1 MTETEDGCLPQA
13 VIIRPGATE
22 FDRNGIIQGVLDVPL
37 NEDGIAHSERLKDS
51 YWGQRPPGVLY
62 SSPTDPAWQTAEALG
77 AAWRVPVIELA
88 GLRNVDLGLWQ
99 GMRWT
104 ELWRMHPKLERC
116 WVDCPEAIRP
126 PGGESLGEAHKRVAR
141 CLRRPLKRGVSF
153 GIVVP
158 ELVASVV
165 KSVITGEALVL
176 ARGNQEL
183 VPPMEFVPLSRPSVA
198 GKALLLGTV

>member
-1 MTETEDGCLPQA
+1 MSETEVDCLPQA

-37 NEDGIAHSERLKDS
+37 NAEGIAHTDRLKGS
-51 YWGQRPPGVLY
+51 YWSQSPPGILY

-77 AAWRVPVIELA
+77 AAWRIPVIELA

-99 GMRWT
+99 GMRWS
-104 ELWRMHPKLERC
+104 ELWRLNPKLERC
-116 WVDCPEAIRP
+116 WAECPEAIHP
-126 PGGESLGEAHKRVAR
+126 PGGESLGAARKRVAR

-158 ELVASVV
+158 ELVASFV

-176 ARGNQEL
+176 ACGSRESA
-183 VPPMEFVPLSRPSVA
+183 PPLEYVPLSKQPSA
-198 GKALLLGTV
+198 GKALLIGSA